1 MVMLGSLFGLVLF
14 ILGVFTYRR
23 GQKTVG
29 CILIVIGG
37 LLVVLGIIALW
48 SFHP

>member
-14 ILGVFTYRR
+14 ILEVFAYRR

-29 CILIVIGG
+29 GILILIGG
-37 LLVVLGIIALW
+37 LLIVLGVIALL

>member
-1 MVMLGSLFGLVLF
+1 MVMLGSLFGLVFF

-29 CILIVIGG
+29 GILIFIGG
-37 LLVVLGIIALW
+37 LLVVLGVIALL

>member
-14 ILGVFTYRR
+14 IVGVFTYRR
-23 GQKTVG
+23 VRKTVG
-29 CILIVIGG
+29 GILIFIGW
-37 LLVVLGIIALW
+37 LLVVLGVIALL

>member
-23 GQKTVG
+23 GHKTVG
-29 CILIVIGG
+29 GIFIFIGG
-37 LLVVLGIIALW
+37 LLVVLGVIALL

>member
-1 MVMLGSLFGLVLF
+1 MLGSLFGLVSF

-29 CILIVIGG
+29 DILIFIGG
-37 LLVVLGIIALW
+37 LLVPLGVIALL

>member
-1 MVMLGSLFGLVLF
+1 MVMLGSLFGLLLF

-29 CILIVIGG
+29 SILIFIGG
-37 LLVVLGIIALW
+37 LLVVLGVIALL

>member
-1 MVMLGSLFGLVLF
+1 MVMLGSLFGLVSF
-14 ILGVFTYRR
+14 ILGVFAYRR

-29 CILIVIGG
+29 GILIFIGG
-37 LLVVLGIIALW
+37 LLVVLGVIALL

>member
-23 GQKTVG
+23 GQKAVG
-29 CILIVIGG
+29 GILILIGG
-37 LLVVLGIIALW
+37 SLVVLGVIALL

>member
-29 CILIVIGG
+29 V
-37 LLVVLGIIALW
+37 
-48 SFHP
+48 F

>member
-1 MVMLGSLFGLVLF
+1 MVVLGSLFGVVLF

-29 CILIVIGG
+29 VILIFIGG
-37 LLVVLGIIALW
+37 LLVVLGIIALL